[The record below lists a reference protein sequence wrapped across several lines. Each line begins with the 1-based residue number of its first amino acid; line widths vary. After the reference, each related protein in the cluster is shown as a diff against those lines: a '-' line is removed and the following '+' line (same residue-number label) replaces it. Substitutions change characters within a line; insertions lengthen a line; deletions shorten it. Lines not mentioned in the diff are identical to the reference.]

1 MKKITILA
9 LGAVALMASC
19 KKSSDSSSCEVSVTA
34 IAGSYKISK
43 IEVVTAGIASDVTST
58 FLDACERDD
67 IYTLK
72 ADKTVSYQDAG
83 TVCSSNGTG
92 TGSWDIVSGKLTLNV
107 TGTGTDFANA
117 TVSNNC
123 SSIVVEESAG
133 NGSIRTTLAK
143 Q

>member
-9 LGAVALMASC
+9 LGAVVLMASC
-19 KKSSDSSSCEVSVTA
+19 KKSSDSSSCDVSLTA

-43 IEVVTAGIASDVTST
+43 IEAVVAGTASDITNSS
-58 FLDACERDD
+58 LDACERDD
-67 IYTLK
+67 IYVLK

-92 TGSWDIVSGKLTLNV
+92 NGSWDIVNGKLTLNV
-107 TGTGTDFANA
+107 TGTGTDFADA

-123 SSIVVEESAG
+123 SSIVVEESIG